1 MLSLEV
7 PEFEAVELLC
17 VTAPLSPGLP
27 IRIETLMFVVVAG
40 AEVAGATEPPEPA
53 SPVARAVSGAPI
65 AVVAGVAG
73 VGTAGVTVVTVGVV
87 TVGVVTVGVVTV
99 GVVTAGVGTGSD
111 AAAGVVVWVGAVG
124 STTAGAVG
132 AVTSSA
138 CADRGTA
145 SAVAPAATTPTAAI
159 RNHECFVA
167 LPSNDCSHEGKYP
180 SCICVHQSRTKILDA
195 TMCVCP

>member
-1 MLSLEV
+1 VLSLDV
-7 PEFEAVELLC
+7 SGFDAVELFC

-27 IRIETLMFVVVAG
+27 IRIETLMFVVAAG

-99 GVVTAGVGTGSD
+99 GVGTGSD

-145 SAVAPAATTPTAAI
+145 SAVAPAATKPTAAI

-180 SCICVHQSRTKILDA
+180 SCICVRQSRTKNS
-195 TMCVCP
+195 

>member
-1 MLSLEV
+1 VLSLEV

-27 IRIETLMFVVVAG
+27 IRIETLMFVVAAG
-40 AEVAGATEPPEPA
+40 AEVAGATEPPEPV
-53 SPVARAVSGAPI
+53 SPFARAVSGAPI
-65 AVVAGVAG
+65 AGIVGVAG

-99 GVVTAGVGTGSD
+99 GVGTGSD